1 MRFVFYG
8 VGAIGGGLAASLAQ
22 SGREVVGIARGAQLE
37 AIRSTGLRLR
47 TPDSDEMV
55 RFACVASPEEI
66 EFRPDDVIF
75 LTMKTQD
82 TKAALEAL
90 QICGVRGQPVICM
103 QNGIEN
109 ERLALR
115 LFENVYAAVVM
126 MPADYVRPGE
136 VVINGAPKRGVFN
149 IGRYPSGVDQV
160 VTDVCRALD
169 GAGFAG
175 FPDDDVM
182 AGKYGKLLMNLTNVL
197 DAACGR
203 EGRQSA
209 LGKAARTEAEAVLAA
224 AGIAVSDDYRQDD
237 LMRIVEVEGV
247 KRTGSSSAQSLLR
260 GTGSIETDYLNGEIV
275 LLGRLH
281 GVPAPVN
288 RFLCDLGR
296 RLVVEG
302 VEPGSLSPDELEAD
316 FARSGRA

>member
-8 VGAIGGGLAASLAQ
+8 AGAIGGGLAASLAQ
-22 SGREVVGIARGAQLE
+22 SGAEVVGIARGAQLD
-37 AIRSTGLRLR
+37 AIREGGLRLR
-47 TPDSDEMV
+47 TPDSDEVV

-66 EFRPDDVIF
+66 AFRTDDVIF

-90 QICGVRGQPVICM
+90 ETCGVRRQPVICM

-115 LFENVYAAVVM
+115 LFENVYGAVVM
-126 MPADYVRPGE
+126 MPADYVRPGK

-175 FPDDDVM
+175 VPDDDVM
-182 AGKYGKLLMNLTNVL
+182 AGKYGKLLLNLTNVL
-197 DAACGR
+197 DAACGW
-203 EGRQSA
+203 EGRESA
-209 LGKAARTEAEAVLAA
+209 LGKAARTEAEVVLAA
-224 AGIAVSDDYRQDD
+224 AGIAFTDEYRRDD
-237 LMRIVEVEGV
+237 LMQIVEVEGF
-247 KRTGSSSAQSLLR
+247 KRTGSSSAQSLVR
-260 GTGSIETDYLNGEIV
+260 GTGSIETSYLNGEIV

-281 GVPAPVN
+281 GVPVPVN
-288 RFLCDLGR
+288 AFLCDLGR
-296 RLVVEG
+296 RLVFEG
-302 VEPGSLSPDELEAD
+302 IEPGSLSLEDLEANIRRTG
-316 FARSGRA
+316 AA